1 MEDPDIGESSVTIMV
16 SDDIIDSLKMYCR
29 GGENCCGREDNRLC
43 DEGEGDC
50 DHLVTSDVVKTTVFI
65 SQVDSG
71 IILMTAVRS
80 AAPLIDPVPRV
91 RVCAQVMMSVRQLVT
106 TTTA

>member
-1 MEDPDIGESSVTIMV
+1 MVERITDSVMRERETVIMMISV
-16 SDDIIDSLKMYCR
+16 
-29 GGENCCGREDNRLC
+29 
-43 DEGEGDC
+43 
-50 DHLVTSDVVKTTVFI
+50 LVTSDVVTTTVFI

-71 IILMTAVRS
+71 IILMTVVRS

-106 TTTA
+106 TTTV